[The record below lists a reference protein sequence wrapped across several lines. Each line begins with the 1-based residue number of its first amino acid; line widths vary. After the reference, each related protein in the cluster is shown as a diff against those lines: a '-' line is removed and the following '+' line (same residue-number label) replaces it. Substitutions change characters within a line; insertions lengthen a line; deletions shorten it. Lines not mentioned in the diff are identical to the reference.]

1 MSEVRLPCLHFP
13 ILEIAHDG
21 GKILRLMGR
30 LNESLILTLGVNHNN
45 RPGVVHR
52 VGAWFFIWDFPKG
65 NVHLLGKVND
75 RFMRAGHP
83 LKIWVER
90 CKIPTKLIWSVTF
103 WVNRNQMHC
112 LLYTSDAADE

>member
-1 MSEVRLPCLHFP
+1 
-13 ILEIAHDG
+13 
-21 GKILRLMGR
+21 MGR

-65 NVHLLGKVND
+65 NVHLLGKVNG

-112 LLYTSDAADE
+112 RGILYSFDRLIDHCQRCRANIRAIGKTEIE